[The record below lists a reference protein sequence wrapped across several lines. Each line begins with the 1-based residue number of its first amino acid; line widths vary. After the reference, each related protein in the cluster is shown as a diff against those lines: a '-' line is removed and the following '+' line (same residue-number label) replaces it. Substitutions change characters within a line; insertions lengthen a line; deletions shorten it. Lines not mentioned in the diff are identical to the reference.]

1 MSMRDEIHIPEDD
14 LIQYAMGVLPDGQLN
29 SLTAHISLCNVCRD
43 ELAKTQVALAAYAT
57 VYATGQPMTDV
68 PAGARERFLAQL
80 NTGKGESKLVQ
91 MRNKNRA
98 YQASRAFKEWL
109 ESPMPL
115 KIFAGALAATLL
127 FAVYDDL
134 NHIHELRRLRPEINR
149 FEAESAQLD
158 ELKQFLKGADAKQI
172 SLREKPSVVKS
183 PEGHA
188 LYSAASGKLIFT
200 ASNMPKPP
208 DGKAYELWILP
219 ASGAAP
225 VPAGMFS
232 PDMQGNAAVIFPAI
246 PMNVQAE
253 GFGVTVEVEGGVKS
267 PTPPI
272 VLSGQ

>member
-1 MSMRDEIHIPEDD
+1 MREEIHIPEDE

-57 VYATGQPMTDV
+57 VQPMSDV
-68 PAGARERFLAQL
+68 PVGARERFLAQL
-80 NTGKGESKLVQ
+80 NTSKTESKFVQ

-98 YQASRAFKEWL
+98 YQASRSFKEWL

-134 NHIHELRRLRPEINR
+134 NHIHELRRMKPEMNR

-158 ELKQFLKGADAKQI
+158 ELKQFLKGSDARQV
-172 SLREKPSVVKS
+172 SLHEKPPLTKS

-188 LYSAASGKLIFT
+188 LYSATSGKLIFT

-225 VPAGMFS
+225 IPAGVFS
-232 PDMQGNAAVIFPAI
+232 PDLQGNAAVIFPAI
-246 PMNVQAE
+246 PANVQAA

-272 VLSGQ
+272 IMSGQ